1 MIEVKI
7 TIPDCDVGDPEALKK
22 RMALLGYAPP
32 TTLVWKQVDN
42 LAVDEALR
50 DAMTHGTGAVMATA
64 EGVEHIPH
72 ETLLAPEPVKA
83 EAPKR
88 GRAKK
93 AEPAAPE
100 PQPNISTEPEN
111 RVDPEAEAQDA
122 ADEAAEVAA
131 TPAKELTSE
140 DLRAVAGQYIALYGI
155 DGAQADGPSIF
166 TDALGSP
173 PNGAEMWNITLAS
186 KSPET
191 LAKAVAAWEAA
202 VAAGVR
208 YGRS

>member
-1 MIEVKI
+1 MSIKIEI
-7 TIPDCDVGDPEALKK
+7 TIPDAEVGDGNALAA
-22 RMALLGYAPP
+22 RMAALGFHRPWPAPAEYK
-32 TTLVWKQVDN
+32 WKQMPDEATV
-42 LAVDEALR
+42 EALR
-50 DAMTHGTGAVMATA
+50 EAVAREA
-64 EGVEHIPH
+64 E
-72 ETLLAPEPVKA
+72 ASSEPVKA

-100 PQPNISTEPEN
+100 PQANISTEPEN

-173 PNGAEMWNITLAS
+173 PDGADMWNITLAS

>member
-1 MIEVKI
+1 MSIKIEI

-42 LAVDEALR
+42 PVVDKGLDDVDRLINEAR
-50 DAMTHGTGAVMATA
+50 EA
-64 EGVEHIPH
+64 E
-72 ETLLAPEPVKA
+72 AKSDPVKA

-100 PQPNISTEPEN
+100 PQANISTEPEN

-122 ADEAAEVAA
+122 ADEAAEVAEA
-131 TPAKELTSE
+131 AAAKQELTSE

-173 PNGAEMWNITLAS
+173 PDGADMWNITLAS